1 MFLHRILNGRSVPV
15 ILTGVAPATTDRGLS
30 NEPRNIGNFSTIES
44 LFSFSGAT
52 VVVAAFS
59 KFFPTLIGYPSLP
72 IFCFVAGALIWL
84 FNITDPSV
92 RPPPTR
98 RDVGFGAIL
107 AAVNTFQMYLACLG
121 AKIIV
126 G

>member
-15 ILTGVAPATTDRGLS
+15 VLTGVAPATADRGLS
-30 NEPRNIGNFSTIES
+30 NNIGNFSTLQS

-52 VVVAAFS
+52 AAVAAFA

-72 IFCFVAGALIWL
+72 IFCIAAGALIWL

-92 RPPPTR
+92 NPPPSV
-98 RDVGFGAIL
+98 RDKGFGAIW

-121 AKIIV
+121 AKSL
-126 G
+126 